1 MSLPLGVGVGELLHA
16 LGQALAAM
24 SLYGAAHPSR
34 AAARARAHGKLLAVL
49 NAHAPLRLTFLD
61 DDVIADRTVLHDF
74 RGWDWGRRLSAGG
87 IQRVEFEQTQVDEAQ
102 FAEWLEQVHA
112 AVSAGGT
119 PVTQASSI
127 GPIRYGPVGLT
138 ADSSAG
144 ASGAGSAHAGDVA
157 NDVANLPVEF
167 ESSTAIERDPDLLR
181 DEVDA
186 LAWVEKRV
194 AATDRI
200 PVGEVEA
207 VVRGLSMAM
216 QAEHGSLLPL
226 IALKSADEY
235 TTVHAC
241 NVAMLSM
248 GLAEQLAFGSRD
260 VRAIGVAALLHDIGK
275 VRLPESLLN
284 KPGVLTDAERA
295 IMRMHT
301 VEGARLLGERG
312 SGYGLAS
319 IVAYEHHVWANGL
332 GGYPDFTFP
341 RPPHYVTRLVQ
352 VCDVY
357 DALSTQ
363 RPYRAAWPRARTL
376 HHMRLQAGREL
387 DYDLLLAFFDL
398 LDRAEK
404 RLVLPL

>member
-1 MSLPLGVGVGELLHA
+1 MSTLLVPSVGEFLHA

-24 SLYGAAHPSR
+24 SLYGASHPSR
-34 AAARARAHGKLLAVL
+34 AAARERALGKLRAVL
-49 NAHAPLRLTFLD
+49 EEHVSLRLTCLD
-61 DDVIADRTVLHDF
+61 DDVIADRTVMHEF
-74 RGWDWGRRLSAGG
+74 HGWDWGRRLSAGG
-87 IQRVEFEQTQVDEAQ
+87 VQRVEFEHAHIDEPL
-102 FAEWLEQVHA
+102 FAEWLELVHA

-127 GPIRYGPVGLT
+127 GPIRYGPVGLA
-138 ADSSAG
+138 ADSSG
-144 ASGAGSAHAGDVA
+144 ASGTGNVEAGAVD
-157 NDVANLPVEF
+157 NDVANLPVDF
-167 ESSTAIERDPDLLR
+167 DAAAAIERDPELLR
-181 DEVDA
+181 DEVEA
-186 LAWVEKRV
+186 LAWVEKRA

-248 GLAEQLAFGSRD
+248 GLAEQLSFSSRD

-284 KPGVLTDAERA
+284 KPGVLTESERA
-295 IMRMHT
+295 IMRTHT

-319 IVAYEHHVWANGL
+319 IVAYEHHVWANGQ
-332 GGYPDFTFP
+332 GGYPEFRFP
-341 RPPHYVTRLVQ
+341 RPPHFVTRLVQ

-404 RLVLPL
+404 RQVLPF